1 MVIHPDFSGGSANS
15 YVPLA
20 LAWSAVASRTI
31 EAVRELVRP
40 RRNTLNKEPLWLILN
55 NDIKHLD

>member
-1 MVIHPDFSGGSANS
+1 MKS

-31 EAVRELVRP
+31 EADRELVRP
-40 RRNTLNKEPLWLILN
+40 RRKNVDKEPIR
-55 NDIKHLD
+55 